1 MLWRLVAESD
11 TLNHLPAPRLLPSC
25 VLAITYSPERTLQ
38 RLIYHPYGLLAS
50 FRSAHLPCLRSPLHR
65 LRVHT
70 QASLG
75 NVTMRDDCKYQ
86 ICYLPLQLRPWFLA
100 CVLLVT
106 SMYGMCGEGKRK
118 GDSFAKSPF
127 RVFPS
132 QLHGAW
138 RRGGA
143 CVHAC
148 QF

>member
-1 MLWRLVAESD
+1 MLWRLVAGSD

-70 QASLG
+70 SFAG
-75 NVTMRDDCKYQ
+75 NVTLRDDCKHCMLLA
-86 ICYLPLQLRPWFLA
+86 ITTATVVLA

-118 GDSFAKSPF
+118 GDSFAGVSF
-127 RVFPS
+127 
-132 QLHGAW
+132 
-138 RRGGA
+138 
-143 CVHAC
+143 
-148 QF
+148 